1 MTTTPKNEIHYQVI
15 ITWCINKELQ
25 TTSNYFGT
33 ADEALANIKEWSS
46 SIGKLDNTV
55 LINKITQYIT
65 YTNEIKI
72 IICKIKKQEL
82 IDLAIEEA
90 KNKLTELQALKS

>member
-1 MTTTPKNEIHYQVI
+1 MTTTPKNEIKYQVI

-25 TTSNYFGT
+25 TTSNYFDT
-33 ADEALANIKEWSS
+33 ADEALANIKRWSS
-46 SIGKLDNTV
+46 NIKGLEHTI
-55 LINKITQYIT
+55 LINKIIQYQT
-65 YTNEIKI
+65 YANEIKI
-72 IICKIKKQEL
+72 VIYQIKKQEL